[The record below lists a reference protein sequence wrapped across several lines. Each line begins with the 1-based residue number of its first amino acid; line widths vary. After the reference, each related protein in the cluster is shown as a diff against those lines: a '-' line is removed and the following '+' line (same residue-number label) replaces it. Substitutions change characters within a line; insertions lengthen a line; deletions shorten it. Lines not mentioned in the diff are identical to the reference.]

1 MTVNPLHPSVAGR
14 VAVPALPG
22 PAAPQ
27 RPGCVLTDTRA
38 ARMAERACCCSA
50 RPAVIVLVPPSP
62 GRPHQTDLLLCGHHY
77 RASRQGLGA
86 AGAVTSTASG
96 WPVAPGQRPAPA
108 RDGRGWR
115 HAARD
120 QAADLLLIPDGGLV
134 PGFACE
140 RCGALTLAGSDCPDW
155 GTAARPV
162 PDLLEEMAA
171 QVLDDGGQVIAVRAP
186 LTVAARLRYPI
197 ATGATLTS

>member
-14 VAVPALPG
+14 VAVPAPPG

-50 RPAVIVLVPPSP
+50 RPAVIVLMPPSP

-86 AGAVTSTASG
+86 AGAVTF
-96 WPVAPGQRPAPA
+96 
-108 RDGRGWR
+108 
-115 HAARD
+115 
-120 QAADLLLIPDGGLV
+120 DLNGV
-134 PGFACE
+134 
-140 RCGALTLAGSDCPDW
+140 RLAGGAWPE
-155 GTAARPV
+155 ARP
-162 PDLLEEMAA
+162 
-171 QVLDDGGQVIAVRAP
+171 
-186 LTVAARLRYPI
+186 
-197 ATGATLTS
+197 GA